1 MALAAKSQ
9 LGPYEILSPLG
20 AGGMGE
26 VYKARDTRLDRVV
39 AVKVLA
45 SHLSSSPELRQR
57 FEREAKAISSLSH
70 PHICTLHDVGHQDGI
85 DYLVMEHLDGESLA
99 ERIARGPIPIEQAL
113 KLGAEIASAL
123 DAAHRSG
130 IVHRDLKPGN
140 ILITRGG
147 AKLLDFGLAKTAG
160 GPVSSPDLGALTS
173 LPTEAAGAAP
183 LTAEGALLGTFQYM
197 APEQLEGKEAD
208 ARTDIFALGEVLY
221 EMVTGR
227 PAFVGSS
234 RASLI
239 SSIMSAMPQPLTA
252 MQPLAPPA
260 LERVIRTCLAKD
272 PNDRWQTAHDVALQ
286 LQWIAEGGSAVG
298 LPAPVARRRAR
309 REHVAWALLA
319 VAAAAAV
326 FFAWRG
332 AGAERPQQ
340 PIRFTIPVPHGVSAI
355 DLPRISPNGST
366 LAFTAVDSAGQAMI
380 WVRPL
385 NSLASNPLPG
395 TENAIR
401 PFWSPDS
408 RSLGFVA
415 NGKLKKIVVA
425 GGPAEIVCDAPT
437 GSDGS
442 WSQDGVI
449 LFDGNADIDPI
460 RRVNA
465 AGGIPA
471 AALPFDSTAGVG
483 WPAFLPDGKH
493 FFFTRLSTGGSELM
507 IGTLGSTKTR
517 KVGISASR
525 VEYSS
530 RDGYL
535 LFGRDRTLLAQRF
548 DAQSLK
554 VVGEPFPISES
565 LPVTNTAQA
574 DFSVSSNG
582 VLISRNIG
590 GTTSRLAWIDRT
602 GRELGTVGAAADYR
616 NPAVSPDGKRIAV
629 RRRDPQDTNSDIWI
643 IDPERGT
650 TSRFT
655 FDPTPEGSPL
665 WSPDGSQIAFYSAR
679 DGGGL
684 WIKSSSGLGSPELL
698 IKDARVNA
706 ADSWSPDGTML
717 IFSMTEQKTGFDIW
731 KLPMTGERKP
741 EVLLQTPFNEGQA
754 QMSPDGRWLAYASG
768 ESGHPEVYVA
778 TFLGPA
784 GRWQIST
791 NGGNEPHWSHDGKEL
806 FYLSADQHLMSVVV
820 KAGATFDYGA
830 PNPLFQVHVDQSA
843 RNTYCVA
850 PDGRFLFL
858 LPNQELQAPMTV
870 MVNWLAGVGHK

>member
-1 MALAAKSQ
+1 MALAARSQ
-9 LGPYEILSPLG
+9 LGPYEILGPLG

-70 PHICTLHDVGHQDGI
+70 PHICTLHDVGHQDGV

-99 ERIARGPIPIEQAL
+99 ERLARGPIPIEQAL

-130 IVHRDLKPGN
+130 IIHRDLKPGN

-147 AKLLDFGLAKTAG
+147 AKLLDFGLAKTAVG
-160 GPVSSPDLGALTS
+160 AVSQPDLGALTS
-173 LPTEAAGAAP
+173 LPTEVAGAAP

-227 PAFVGSS
+227 PAFSGNS

-239 SSIMSAMPQPLTA
+239 SSIMSSMPQPLTA
-252 MQPLAPPA
+252 LQPLAPPA

-272 PNDRWQTAHDVALQ
+272 PSDRWQTAHDVALQ

-298 LPAPVARRRAR
+298 LPAPIARRRAR
-309 REHVAWALLA
+309 REHVAWALFA
-319 VAAAAAV
+319 VAALAAA

-332 AGAERPQQ
+332 ATASGPVQ
-340 PIRFTIPVPHGVSAI
+340 PIRFTIPVPRAVQSI
-355 DLPRISPNGST
+355 DLPRISPDGST

-385 NSLASNPLPG
+385 NSLAANPLPG

-408 RSLGFVA
+408 RALGFVA
-415 NGKLKKIVVA
+415 SGKLKKIAVS

-442 WSQDGVI
+442 WSKDGVI

-493 FFFTRLSTGGSELM
+493 YFFTRLTNGGSELM
-507 IGTLGSTKTR
+507 IGTLGSAKTR
-517 KVGISASR
+517 KLGISASR

-530 RDGYL
+530 HDGYV

-548 DAQSLK
+548 DPRGMK
-554 VVGEPFPISES
+554 IVGEPFPISES
-565 LPVTNTAQA
+565 LPVTSTAQA

-590 GTTSRLAWIDRT
+590 GTTSRLEWIDRS
-602 GRELGTVGAAADYR
+602 GRELGQVGAAADYR
-616 NPAVSPDGKRIAV
+616 NPALSPDGKRIAV
-629 RRRDPQDTNSDIWI
+629 RRRDPQDANSDVWI

-655 FDPTPEGSPL
+655 FDPTSDGSPF
-665 WSPDGSQIAFYSAR
+665 WSSDGSQIAFYSAR
-679 DGGGL
+679 NGGGL
-684 WIKSSSGLGSPELL
+684 WVKSASGLGTEEPLL
-698 IKDARVNA
+698 KEPTVNSG
-706 ADSWSPDGTML
+706 DSWSPDGKALVYST
-717 IFSMTEQKTGFDIW
+717 TEQKSGFDIW
-731 KLPMTGERKP
+731 ELPLTGDRKP
-741 EVLLQTPFNEGQA
+741 KVLIQTPFNEGRA
-754 QMSPDGRWLAYASG
+754 QISPDGRYMAYESS
-768 ESGHPEVYVA
+768 ESGHPEVYVV
-778 TFLGPA
+778 TFQGPA
-784 GRWQIST
+784 GRWQVST
-791 NGGNEPHWSHDGKEL
+791 NSGTEPHWSHDGKEL
-806 FYLSADQHLMSVVV
+806 FYLSADMHVMAVPVR
-820 KAGATFDYGA
+820 AGSTFDYGV
-830 PNPLFQVHVDQSA
+830 PQQLFRVSVDPSA